1 MHKLRLKN
9 WKFLSNVA
17 AANTA
22 RILVFWNPST
32 VKVELNAF
40 TAQGLHVTISSL
52 VNQCVFLAT
61 FVYGYNTVI
70 ARRGLWED
78 LQKWSSNSPWIIL
91 GDFNSILSQNDKHNG
106 EPVSSYEVY
115 DFRTCCSVL
124 GLSDLNYT
132 GCKFT
137 WTNGKIWSKI
147 DRVLV
152 NPYWA
157 GLQRSAQV
165 HFSNPGAFSD
175 HSPISVCIGPLHQ
188 RRHASFKFFNM
199 WAEHEDFKHLLS
211 EQWSV
216 AVYGSPMFVLC
227 RRLKL
232 LKAPLKQLNK
242 LHFSHISE
250 KVCRAEADLE
260 QHQSLLQND
269 KDNEQFL
276 VWILI
281 PPNHPFIMEA

>member
-1 MHKLRLKN
+1 MKIHCWNVRGLNNPLKQHEVVNLMKKNKLDVCGLVETKLTTSRVSFMHKLRLKN

-61 FVYGYNTVI
+61 FIYGYNTVI

-106 EPVSSYEVY
+106 EPVSSYEVS

-152 NPYWA
+152 NPYWS
-157 GLQRSAQV
+157 GLQISAQV

-199 WAEHEDFKHLLS
+199 WAEHTNFKHLLS
-211 EQWSV
+211 EQ
-216 AVYGSPMFVLC
+216 
-227 RRLKL
+227 
-232 LKAPLKQLNK
+232 
-242 LHFSHISE
+242 
-250 KVCRAEADLE
+250 
-260 QHQSLLQND
+260 
-269 KDNEQFL
+269 
-276 VWILI
+276 
-281 PPNHPFIMEA
+281 